1 MRLSLQFTVASGD
14 PGAIFIAIAAF
25 AFVKCKLKHTYYIN
39 TNNNKQLQYSSTLQ
53 CLDLISYILAYKVQL

>member
-1 MRLSLQFTVASGD
+1 MMHLSLHFTVASGD
-14 PGAIFIAIAAF
+14 LVAVLSAALAF
-25 AFVKCKLKHTYYIN
+25 AKCKLKHTYYIN